1 MGRKGD
7 AWSLELSLPR
17 GRYPYLF
24 VLDGTVMKPDPGAIL
39 AEESG
44 FGIKNSILIVE

>member
-1 MGRKGD
+1 MVRQGD
-7 AWSLELSLPR
+7 AWALKLSLPR

-24 VLDGTVMKPDPGAIL
+24 VIDDAVMNPDPGAIL
-39 AEESG
+39 VEESG